1 MRYNLNKGEFDYTFP
16 LIVAFSGWLLLV
28 GYLYYFYIQY
38 SKDIVALVV
47 STDGTTRT
55 GTVLVILAPLISSIL
70 GYALNERLK
79 SYRQQYLQELHF
91 KNLAEDE
98 LRETLD
104 RLILSFVNALD
115 SKSPWTKGHS
125 IRVRHY
131 GLQIAEELKLPAEQ
145 LELLAIAALLH
156 DIGKIGTYDNI
167 LNKAGKLT
175 TEEYALVKQHPGNAV
190 NILAPITQL
199 SAILPII
206 RGHHERVDG
215 QGYPDGLKGQEIP
228 RLARILCLAD
238 AYDAI
243 TSERPYKA
251 CMDRQQAISTIQR
264 ASGQFDPDI
273 VCALIAAHGKPTF
286 EFTVPEDSQ
295 PGR

>member
-1 MRYNLNKGEFDYTFP
+1 MKFNLNKGDFDYTVP
-16 LIVAFSGWLLLV
+16 LVVAFSGWLVLV

-55 GTVLVILAPLISSIL
+55 GTLLVILAPLISSIL
-70 GYALNERLK
+70 GYALSERLK
-79 SYRQQYLQELHF
+79 LYRKQYLQELHF

-104 RLILSFVNALD
+104 QLILSFVNALD

-131 GLQIAEELKLPAEQ
+131 CLKIAEELELPAAQ

-156 DIGKIGTYDNI
+156 DIGKIGTYDDI
-167 LNKAGKLT
+167 LNKPEKLT
-175 TEEYALVKQHPGNAV
+175 AEEYAMVKLHPGNAV
-190 NILAPITQL
+190 NILAPIAQL
-199 SAILPII
+199 GPLLPII
-206 RGHHERVDG
+206 KGHHERIDG
-215 QGYPDGLKGQEIP
+215 QGYPDGLKGQELP
-228 RLARILCLAD
+228 LLARILCLAD

-251 CMDRQQAISTIQR
+251 CMDRQQAISEIQR
-264 ASGQFDPDI
+264 GSGQFDPII
-273 VCALIAAHGKPTF
+273 VRALVAAHGKPAF
-286 EFTVPEDSQ
+286 DIIVP
-295 PGR
+295 